1 MKSSSERE
9 DCITIKFLIYFTM
22 VQSKTDF
29 CWMKVRIHLIG
40 FAIKVKVITMR
51 FKSSLNVSIK
61 IQIKSTW

>member
-9 DCITIKFLIYFTM
+9 DCITIKFLIYFMM
-22 VQSKTDF
+22 VESKTDF
-29 CWMKVRIHLIG
+29 GWMKVRIHLIG

-51 FKSSLNVSIK
+51 FKSILNVSIK